1 MRQIHTQ
8 HGDLALP
15 AFLPDA
21 TRGVVRGVDAQ
32 DLEAAGV
39 PGVVVN
45 AFHLGLNPGSKA
57 VAALGGIHA
66 MMGWKR
72 PVISDSGGFQVFSL
86 IRSGQVRGAITRKGV
101 HYASPSGRQSE
112 WLTPEK
118 SIQTQLRLGADI
130 LVCLDDCTH
139 PDDPPEE
146 QAASVERTIGW
157 ARRCKEEFER
167 GSERL
172 ADNLPKVSNLREVE
186 EEDRLKAG
194 LRTKDEDPL
203 KGGLQTRDPL
213 EAGRPL
219 LFGVIQGGS
228 DPKLRRECAAALVD
242 IGFDGYGFG
251 GWPFDSEKRLLA
263 EILALTAELMPADKP
278 KYALGIGSPANLIAC
293 ARMGY
298 NLFDCALPTRDAR
311 RGRLYVFRSDS
322 PADLGYG
329 RIYLQDERH
338 RRASGP
344 VSEFCDCLACRDH
357 SLAYLHHLFTIR
369 DGLAARLATIHNL
382 RFYAQL
388 LERLKDP
395 QSGTRPG
402 RQRG

>member
-1 MRQIHTQ
+1 MRQIHTP

-21 TRGVVRGVDAQ
+21 TRAVVRGVDAQ

-66 MMGWKR
+66 MMGWTR
-72 PVISDSGGFQVFSL
+72 PVVSDSGGFQVFSL
-86 IRSGQVRGAITRKGV
+86 IRSGQVRGSITKKGV
-101 HYASPSGRQSE
+101 HYATPSGRQAE

-118 SIQTQLRLGADI
+118 SIQTQLRLGADV

-167 GSERL
+167 GL
-172 ADNLPKVSNLREVE
+172 AMSRNTLPKVPNLREGG
-186 EEDRLKAG
+186 EDRLKAG
-194 LRTKDEDPL
+194 L
-203 KGGLQTRDPL
+203 QTQN
-213 EAGRPL
+213 RPL
-219 LFGVIQGGS
+219 LFGVIQGGN
-228 DPKLRRECAAALVD
+228 DPKLRRECAAALVEMS
-242 IGFDGYGFG
+242 FDGYGFG
-251 GWPFDSEKRLLA
+251 GWPFDSQRRLLA
-263 EILALTAELMPADKP
+263 EILALTAGLMPPDKP
-278 KYALGIGSPANLIAC
+278 KYALGIGSPANLVAC
-293 ARMGY
+293 AKMGY

-311 RGRLYVFRSDS
+311 QGRLYVFRSTS
-322 PADLGYG
+322 ATDLGHG

-338 RRASGP
+338 RRAGGP
-344 VSEFCDCLACRDH
+344 VSEFCDCHACRNH

-382 RFYAQL
+382 RFYTQL
-388 LERLKDP
+388 IERL
-395 QSGTRPG
+395 R
-402 RQRG
+402 